1 MQKLGVNPSNISFS
15 NVTMESDKF
24 IVARE
29 TVGDTAQVVIV
40 DISNPTE
47 IIRRPIS
54 ADSALMNPNAKILA
68 LKCNLLLFYTF
79 NFNYN

>member
-40 DISNPTE
+40 DISSPNE

-68 LKCNLLLFYTF
+68 LKCSLLLLYTF
-79 NFNYN
+79 NFK

>member
-68 LKCNLLLFYTF
+68 LKCNLLFFYTF
-79 NFNYN
+79 SYN